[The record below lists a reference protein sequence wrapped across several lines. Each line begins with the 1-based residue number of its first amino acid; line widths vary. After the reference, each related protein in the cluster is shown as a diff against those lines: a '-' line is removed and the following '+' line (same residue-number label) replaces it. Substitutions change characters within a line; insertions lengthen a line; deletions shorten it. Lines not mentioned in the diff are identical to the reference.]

1 MAKQIGHKPPDGRSG
16 RIGGS
21 GSHGSGHTVLAV
33 CDRHGV
39 PSVAPQNR
47 SQSSLPLSVDP
58 IKIHENGYP
67 SRPATGPSIA
77 LTA

>member
-21 GSHGSGHTVLAV
+21 GSHGSRHTVLAV

-39 PSVAPQNR
+39 PSVAPPK
-47 SQSSLPLSVDP
+47 PLAEFVAF
-58 IKIHENGYP
+58 KC
-67 SRPATGPSIA
+67 
-77 LTA
+77 